1 MGTMTVIPHAGP
13 LTRDDLELLRGVE
26 GGSAVRYELL
36 DGSVIVTPAP
46 GRWHQTAVLT
56 LAVLLRNSKPEDLV
70 VLMAPFDVDL
80 AEDTSLQP
88 DILVARRFD
97 LTDAN
102 LPTAPVLAVEVL
114 SPSTR
119 RIDLTLKLDRYREAG
134 TASYWV
140 VDPLVPSITS
150 WELRDGHYV
159 EVHSAQGAEQVSVR
173 TPFPLEFTPDDLL
186 RD

>member
-13 LTRDDLELLRGVE
+13 LTRDDLELLRGAE

-80 AEDTSLQP
+80 AEDTRLQP

-97 LTDAN
+97 LTDAH
-102 LPTAPVLAVEVL
+102 AEVGSVSGSGDRVLL
-114 SPSTR
+114 GR
-119 RIDLTLKLDRYREAG
+119 R
-134 TASYWV
+134 
-140 VDPLVPSITS
+140 
-150 WELRDGHYV
+150 
-159 EVHSAQGAEQVSVR
+159 
-173 TPFPLEFTPDDLL
+173 PDDLL